1 MKKVL
6 KNSLPII
13 GVLICSIIII
23 FISKY
28 IFKGG
33 FFADPY
39 GEAMEYHKGTV
50 VKILSESINSDNYI
64 DDIEIGNQEVVVRM
78 DDGPYKDNNV
88 KIDHTI
94 SRYHNY
100 KAEVGDKVVVGYY
113 PNDTKITM
121 GIYSYNRSNN
131 LYLLAFIFIIS
142 VIIIGGIKGVKS
154 LVALIFTL
162 TCCIFLL
169 IPLMIKGVSPVGTS
183 IFIAILSTIVTLLLV
198 SGFNI
203 KTISAIIGTTLGICI
218 SGGLTY
224 IFGNSSNLSGVNIS
238 EAENIFFIAERTG
251 LKMHGIL
258 FAGILIASLGAIMDV
273 AMSISSS
280 INEIYSHNSN
290 LSINKLFLSGMNI
303 GKDIIGTMT
312 NTLILAF
319 TGGSIG
325 VLLLVFSYYMPY
337 IKLINLDLLGTE
349 ILQGLTGSIGI
360 VLSVPTTALVSSYL
374 CKKYSKPLK

>member
-1 MKKVL
+1 MKKIF
-6 KNSLPII
+6 KNSIPII
-13 GVLICSIIII
+13 GVIICSLIII

-50 VKILSESINSDNYI
+50 VSILSENINYDNYI
-64 DDIEIGNQEVVVRM
+64 DDVEIGNQEVIVRM
-78 DDGPYKDNNV
+78 EDGPYKDNNV
-88 KIDHTI
+88 KINHTI

-100 KAEVGDKVVVGYY
+100 KAEVGQKVVIGYY

-121 GIYSYNRSNN
+121 GIYSYNRSSF
-131 LYLLAFIFIIS
+131 LYILAFIFFIS
-142 VIIIGGIKGVKS
+142 VIIIGGVKGVKS
-154 LVALIFTL
+154 LVALLFTL

-169 IPLMIKGVSPVGTS
+169 IPLMIKGVNPVGAS

-198 SGFNI
+198 SGYNI
-203 KTISAIIGTTLGICI
+203 KTISAIIGTTIGICI

-224 IFGNSSNLSGVNIS
+224 IFGNLANLSGINIS

-280 INEIYSHNSN
+280 VNEIHSHNN
-290 LSINKLFLSGMNI
+290 KLSMNKLFLSGMNI

-325 VLLLVFSYYMPY
+325 ILLLVFSYYMPY
-337 IKLINLDLLGTE
+337 IKLINLDLLGIE

-360 VLSVPTTALVSSYL
+360 VLSVPATALVSSYL
-374 CKKYSKPLK
+374 YKKYSN

>member
-1 MKKVL
+1 M
-6 KNSLPII
+6 
-13 GVLICSIIII
+13 G
-23 FISKY
+23 
-28 IFKGG
+28 
-33 FFADPY
+33 
-39 GEAMEYHKGTV
+39 
-50 VKILSESINSDNYI
+50 
-64 DDIEIGNQEVVVRM
+64 Q
-78 DDGPYKDNNV
+78 
-88 KIDHTI
+88 
-94 SRYHNY
+94 
-100 KAEVGDKVVVGYY
+100 KVVIGYY

-121 GIYSYNRSNN
+121 GIYSYNRSNF
-131 LYLLAFIFIIS
+131 LYILAFIFVIS
-142 VIIIGGIKGVKS
+142 VIIIGGVKGVKS
-154 LVALIFTL
+154 LVALLFTL

-169 IPLMIKGVSPVGTS
+169 IPLMIKGVNPVGAS

-198 SGFNI
+198 SGYNI
-203 KTISAIIGTTLGICI
+203 KTISAIIGTTIGICI

-224 IFGNSSNLSGVNIS
+224 IFGNLANLSGINIS

-280 INEIYSHNSN
+280 VNEIHSHNN
-290 LSINKLFLSGMNI
+290 KLSMNKLFLSGMNI

-325 VLLLVFSYYMPY
+325 ILLLVFSYYMPY
-337 IKLINLDLLGTE
+337 IKLINLDLLGIE

-360 VLSVPTTALVSSYL
+360 VLSVPATALVSSYL
-374 CKKYSKPLK
+374 YKKYSN

>member
-1 MKKVL
+1 MNKFF

-39 GEAMEYHKGTV
+39 GEGMEYHKGTV
-50 VKILSESINSDNYI
+50 VRILSENINYDNYI
-64 DDIEIGNQEVVVRM
+64 EGVEIGTQEVIVKM
-78 DDGPYKDNNV
+78 EDGPYKGNNV

-100 KAEVGDKVVVGYY
+100 KAEVGKKVVIGYY
-113 PNDTKITM
+113 PNDTKVTM
-121 GIYSYNRSNN
+121 GIYSYDRSNV
-131 LYLLAFIFIIS
+131 LYILAFIFIIS
-142 VIIIGGIKGVKS
+142 VIIIGGVKGIKS
-154 LVALIFTL
+154 LVALLFTL

-169 IPLMIKGVSPVGTS
+169 IPLMIKGVNPVGAS
-183 IFIAILSTIVTLLLV
+183 IFIAVLSTIVTLLLV
-198 SGFNI
+198 SGYNI
-203 KTISAIIGTTLGICI
+203 KTISAIIGTIIGICI

-224 IFGNSSNLSGVNIS
+224 IFGNLANLSGVNIS
-238 EAENIFFIAERTG
+238 ESENIFFIAERTG

-280 INEIYSHNSN
+280 INEIHSHNN
-290 LSINKLFLSGMNI
+290 KLSIKKLFLSGMNI

-337 IKLINLDLLGTE
+337 IKLINLDLLGIE

-360 VLSVPTTALVSSYL
+360 VLSVPATALVSSYL
-374 CKKYSKPLK
+374 CKKNL